1 MAIVIGFVGQLSSG
15 KDTVVDYVKD
25 HYGAE
30 VFGFSKIL
38 KEILVTLDLEQN
50 RDNYVKVSEI
60 VREHFGDD
68 ILSKVMAKRVNESDA
83 KIIAVDGVRRESDY
97 QYLKNNPD
105 FYLVNV
111 FASPETRYER
121 LKKRTEKKD
130 DQGKTWEEFLEDHK
144 KSTEVTI
151 EEVARQADF
160 TVDNNG
166 TLEDLFANID
176 EIMTKIKK

>member
-38 KEILVTLDLEQN
+38 KEILKTLDLEQT

-68 ILSKVMAKRVNESDA
+68 ILSKVMAKRVLGSDA
-83 KIIAVDGVRRESDY
+83 DIIAVDGVRRKTDVL
-97 QYLKNNPD
+97 YLKNNPD

-111 FASPETRYER
+111 FADPKVRYER
-121 LKKRTEKKD
+121 LTKRTEKKD

-151 EEVARQADF
+151 QEVAEMADF
-160 TVDNNG
+160 SIDNNG
-166 TLEDLFANID
+166 TLEELYANVD
-176 EIMTKIKK
+176 EVMSKVKK

>member
-38 KEILVTLDLEQN
+38 KEILLTLDLEQT
-50 RDNYVKVSEI
+50 RDNYIKVSEI
-60 VREHFGDD
+60 VRENFGDD
-68 ILSKVMAKRVNESDA
+68 ILSKVMAKRVNDSDA
-83 KIIAVDGVRRESDY
+83 QIIAVDGVRRESDY

-105 FYLVNV
+105 FYLINV

-121 LKKRTEKKD
+121 LKRRTEKQD
-130 DQGKTWEEFLEDHK
+130 DKGKTWEEFLEDHK
-144 KSTEVTI
+144 RSTEVTI

-160 TVDNNG
+160 TIDNNG

-176 EIMTKIKK
+176 EIMEKIKK

>member
-1 MAIVIGFVGQLSSG
+1 MAIVIGFIGQLSSG

-38 KEILVTLDLEQN
+38 KEILLALDLEQT
-50 RDNYVKVSEI
+50 RDNYVRAFEMIS
-60 VREHFGDD
+60 REFGGDV
-68 ILSKVMAKRVNESDA
+68 LSKAMAKRVLATES
-83 KIIAVDGVRRESDY
+83 KVIAIDGVRREEDLT
-97 QYLKNNPD
+97 YLKNNPD

-121 LKKRTEKKD
+121 LTKRTEKKD
-130 DQGKTWEEFLEDHK
+130 DQGKTWEEFLADHK

-151 EEVARQADF
+151 EAVAEKADF
-160 TVDNNG
+160 QVDNNG
-166 TLEDLFANID
+166 TLEDLFANMD
-176 EIMTKIKK
+176 DIMKKIMK

>member
-38 KEILVTLDLEQN
+38 KEILVALDLEQT
-50 RDNYVKVSEI
+50 REEYVKISEI
-60 VREHFGDD
+60 LRENYGDD
-68 ILSKVMAKRVNESDA
+68 ILSKVMAKRVLASSSE
-83 KIIAVDGVRRESDY
+83 IIAVDGVRRESDF

-151 EEVARQADF
+151 EAVAEQADF
-160 TVDNNG
+160 QLDNNG
-166 TLEDLFANID
+166 TLEELFANMD
-176 EIMTKIKK
+176 EIMKKVMK

>member
-25 HYGAE
+25 HYEAE
-30 VFGFSKIL
+30 IFGFSKIL
-38 KEILVTLDLEQN
+38 KEILLTLDLEQN
-50 RDNYVKVSEI
+50 REEYVKISEI
-60 VREHFGDD
+60 LRKNYGDD
-68 ILSKVMAKRVNESDA
+68 ILSKVMAKRVLESFSEV
-83 KIIAVDGVRRESDY
+83 IAVDGVRRESDY

-111 FASPETRYER
+111 FASPEVRYER

-144 KSTEVTI
+144 KSTEITI
-151 EEVARQADF
+151 EDVAKQADF
-160 TVDNNG
+160 QLDNNG
-166 TLEDLFANID
+166 TLEELFVNMD
-176 EIMTKIKK
+176 EIMKKIMR